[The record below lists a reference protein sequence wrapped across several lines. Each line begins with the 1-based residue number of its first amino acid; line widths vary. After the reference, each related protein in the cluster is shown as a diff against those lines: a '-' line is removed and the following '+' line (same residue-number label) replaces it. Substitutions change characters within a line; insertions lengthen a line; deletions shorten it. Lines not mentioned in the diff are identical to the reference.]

1 MADGQGGAIYIK
13 KENAWVLAVE
23 GAASPPAAAD
33 GDHVLAGPGITIT
46 RNPPGS
52 ANATISV
59 SNIALG
65 SAGYV
70 YTTHISNNASISGQR
85 VSGTLYR
92 NTTGGPIS
100 VTLVVSSRSN
110 GNVACGPTTS
120 PPIIID
126 TPHDYH
132 DGYSGRVGIHF
143 IVPPTFYYR
152 ATWAGTAATG
162 NYIHSWCELHLP

>member
-33 GDHVLAGPGITIT
+33 GDLVFAGPGITIT
-46 RNPPGS
+46 RDPPGS
-52 ANATISV
+52 ANATIST

-70 YTTHISNNASISGQR
+70 YTVHRRANAAVTGQR

-92 NTTGGPIS
+92 NTTSGPIS
-100 VTLVVSSRSN
+100 VTLVVSSREG

-120 PPIIID
+120 PPIIVD
-126 TPHDYH
+126 TPFDSH
-132 DGYSGRVGIHF
+132 DGYSGRIGIHF

-152 ATWAGTAATG
+152 ATWAASSNG
-162 NYIHSWCELHLP
+162 NHIHSWCELHLP

>member
-23 GAASPPAAAD
+23 GAAAPPAAAD
-33 GDHVLAGPGITIT
+33 GDRVFAGPGITIT
-46 RNPPGS
+46 RDPPGS
-52 ANATISV
+52 ANALIST

-70 YTTHISNNASISGQR
+70 YTVHRRANAAVTGQR
-85 VSGTLYR
+85 VSGTLYQ
-92 NTTGGPIS
+92 NTTSGPIS
-100 VTLVVSSRSN
+100 VTLVVSSREG

-120 PPIIID
+120 PPIIVD
-126 TPHDYH
+126 TPFDSH
-132 DGYSGRVGIHF
+132 DGYSGRIGVHF

-152 ATWAGTAATG
+152 ATWAASSGG
-162 NYIHSWCELHLP
+162 NHIHSWCELHLP